1 MHIILTVVTESLL
14 STSEAVI
21 LTCLLTLT
29 FSLAIGLISGS
40 LITYMMIKKTRR
52 APVLSQLPVNT
63 SQAEAEYEDVDVSPS
78 KSKASKQTF
87 EMGNN
92 VAYGSAI

>member
-1 MHIILTVVTESLL
+1 
-14 STSEAVI
+14 
-21 LTCLLTLT
+21 
-29 FSLAIGLISGS
+29 
-40 LITYMMIKKTRR
+40 MIKKTRR

-63 SQAEAEYEDVDVSPS
+63 SQAEAEYEDVNVSPS
-78 KSKASKQTF
+78 KSEASQRTF